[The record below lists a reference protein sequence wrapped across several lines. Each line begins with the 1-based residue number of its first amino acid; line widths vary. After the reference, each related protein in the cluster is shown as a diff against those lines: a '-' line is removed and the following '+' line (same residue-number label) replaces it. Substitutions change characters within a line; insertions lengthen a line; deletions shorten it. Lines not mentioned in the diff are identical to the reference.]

1 MQLVIKFLAG
11 LEIPIYLM
19 LGVVAVV
26 YLRRLV
32 VALDERRSAVFGL
45 EREAARRKV
54 SSSISVL
61 VLIGLLTVG
70 EFIVATFLVGE
81 IMQQPSYAT
90 PTLQF
95 TKTSLPTSTGPV
107 PTDATHTPTLYP
119 QATVTGINSQCVA
132 GVLEMTAPKQDDTV
146 SGVVE
151 ILGSVDTPSFGSYYY
166 AYSNTGETLNWQT
179 IAAGSE
185 VTKEGSL
192 GFWYTANLVPGDYY
206 LILVALDND
215 GKEQSNCIIRVY
227 VEPEG

>member
-1 MQLVIKFLAG
+1 MRAQAELALKAVRFGYGAGAWELSIPALAFGGEPVCGIVGPNGSGKSTLLKIAAG
-11 LEIPIYLM
+11 LLPPGEGTAALNGIPLAHIRRAALARA
-19 LGVVAVV
+19 LGFLPQECAVLFDYTVEQVAAMG
-26 YLRRLV
+26 RH
-32 VALDERRSAVFGL
+32 AHG
-45 EREAARRKV
+45 
-54 SSSISVL
+54 
-61 VLIGLLTVG
+61 
-70 EFIVATFLVGE
+70 
-81 IMQQPSYAT
+81 
-90 PTLQF
+90 
-95 TKTSLPTSTGPV
+95 
-107 PTDATHTPTLYP
+107 
-119 QATVTGINSQCVA
+119 

-206 LILVALDND
+206 LRLVALDND